1 MKERLIRFVSRM
13 SRRPLALGTVLVA
26 VRERETRPIRWEDT
40 RPASSVACILGTL
53 ALASALG
60 ASVAERPA
68 APTPVETACHET
80 CDAPAPKASNVNAAA
95 EA

>member
-1 MKERLIRFVSRM
+1 MKERLIRLVSRM

-53 ALASALG
+53 ALASVFG

-68 APTPVETACHET
+68 VPSSIETACHEA
-80 CDAPAPKASNVNAAA
+80 CDAPAPKASIAIPA